1 MRNRIVSDS
10 APSNRPLAGLRVID
24 IATYIA
30 APYCAT
36 IMAEFG
42 AEVIKVEQPKV
53 GDPCRRLGTVSE
65 CGDTLVWLSEA
76 RNKKSVT
83 LNLKSPKGAAILKQL
98 VAKADALTENFQPG
112 TLEGWGLGWD
122 VLSDANPR
130 LVMLRVSGYG
140 QTGPYSHK
148 PGFGR
153 IGNAFG
159 GISFLAG
166 EPDGPPVTP
175 GSATLADYMA
185 GLYGALGVMMALRAR
200 DATGRGQQID
210 IGLYEPIFRILDEMA
225 PAYDKVGFIR
235 QRMGAAAPNVCPHS
249 HYQTGDGRWIAI
261 ACTND
266 KIFARMA
273 QLVGCPEVA
282 GNGIYGTIAKREKQR
297 AAVDGLV
304 ADWAKKHTQ
313 QEAVQL
319 CDACGSALRHR
330 GVGRRTL
337 PRPALRGARQHR
349 PRERPARRRS
359 GRSQRGASPHGHAGR
374 HRHARPRPGPAQR
387 GGLRQAAGNDRRGF
401 AHPGR
406 RRRDLTKLNPPLW
419 RRARRRAC
427 VAPCRRSDSR

>member
-1 MRNRIVSDS
+1 VPAS
-10 APSNRPLAGLRVID
+10 AYRPLSGVRVID

-83 LNLKSPKGAAILKQL
+83 LNLKSPKGVAMLKRL
-98 VAKADALTENFQPG
+98 VAQADVLTENFQPG

-122 VLSDANPR
+122 VLKEANPK

-140 QTGPYSHK
+140 QTGPYSGK

-166 EPDGPPVTP
+166 DPDRPPATP

-200 DATGRGQQID
+200 DATGEGQQID
-210 IGLYEPIFRILDEMA
+210 IGLYEPIFRILDELA
-225 PAYDKVGFIR
+225 PAYDKTGYIR
-235 QRMGAAAPNVCPHS
+235 QRMGAPTVNVCPHS
-249 HYQTGDGRWIAI
+249 HYRTKDGRWVAI

-273 QLVGCPEVA
+273 TLMGCPEVA
-282 GNGIYGTIAKREKQR
+282 GDGIYGTIAKREKHR

-304 ADWAKKHTQ
+304 SEWTGKHDQ
-313 QEAVQL
+313 QEAIRRCEEAEVP
-319 CDACGSALRHR
+319 CGMVAAVDEIFRDPHYAAR
-330 GVGRRTL
+330 GNIARIADPRIGDLAVPDVVPRMTGTPGGIDTL
-337 PRPALRGARQHR
+337 G
-349 PRERPARRRS
+349 
-359 GRSQRGASPHGHAGR
+359 
-374 HRHARPRPGPAQR
+374 
-387 GGLRQAAGNDRRGF
+387 
-401 AHPGR
+401 
-406 RRRDLTKLNPPLW
+406 PPLG
-419 RRARRRAC
+419 AHTAE
-427 VAPCRRSDSR
+427 VYGKLLGMTAADLEALEKEGVI